1 MLLLSI
7 KFNIFYQNTSQAPP
21 ASVTLD
27 LAFTPTT
34 LNDGSVSE
42 YGFGWSVSDRL
53 GHRAVHHVGSWVGF
67 RAAIARFVDDGLTV
81 VVVSNASADAGE
93 FANEMAE
100 LFLPK

>member
-1 MLLLSI
+1 MWD
-7 KFNIFYQNTSQAPP
+7 QALYTETL
-21 ASVTLD
+21 VKKETLD

-53 GHRAVHHVGSWVGF
+53 GHTAVHHGGSWVGF
-67 RAAIARFVDDGLTV
+67 RAVIARFVDDGLTV
-81 VVVSNASADAGE
+81 VVVPNASASAGE
-93 FANEMAE
+93 FADEIAE